1 MVFQVDDALILYNLK
16 GSLLLPIFLQTLILL
31 FLQAN
36 NNGGKYFS
44 LEFGLQVQSN
54 TINMSVSGQIDIQTD
69 KISQSKDKTCGVT
82 DLGIY

>member
-1 MVFQVDDALILYNLK
+1 MLH
-16 GSLLLPIFLQTLILL
+16 IFLQTLILL

-36 NNGGKYFS
+36 NKGEGYFS
-44 LEFGLQVQSN
+44 LAFGLQVQSN

-69 KISQSKDKTCGVT
+69 EITQLKDKTCGVT